1 MPRTTNRFW
10 ACLDSLPKEI
20 QKTARKNLNL
30 LKKNPKHPSLHF
42 KKIGKFC
49 SARVGIYYRAI
60 AVKDD
65 NDFIWVWIGTHGEYE
80 RLIN

>member
-1 MPRTTNRFW
+1 MFRFFTKRNTKNSKKK
-10 ACLDSLPKEI
+10 LKFTIKESETSI
-20 QKTARKNLNL
+20 TSFQKSEN
-30 LKKNPKHPSLHF
+30 F
-42 KKIGKFC
+42 W